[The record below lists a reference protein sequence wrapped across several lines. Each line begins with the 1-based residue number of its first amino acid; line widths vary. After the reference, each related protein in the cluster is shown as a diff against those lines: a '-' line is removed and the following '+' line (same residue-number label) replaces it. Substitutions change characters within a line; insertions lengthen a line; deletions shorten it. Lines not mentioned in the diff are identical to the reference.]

1 MYLKDY
7 YVTRTVSSPIKVST
21 GISNAL
27 SFNIYTI
34 FNDLTNVR
42 INFGDET
49 YEDLNIAGIEKKH
62 FIFFDFLTFLS
73 FIS

>member
-62 FIFFDFLTFLS
+62 FIERLLLQ
-73 FIS
+73 